1 MGKKLAFTV
10 ELQWLEHWL
19 LFTKAVS
26 SSFLSPSEKSDSCRF
41 DIFFGDFLLY
51 TENGMLCV
59 LNRIALMR
67 LFYCDQTTY
76 PLVKENRNYIP
87 IIPTGLALWLTL
99 ISSNYPCLEHCFMV
113 QKVFEPVLKFYCSY
127 LRYKRKENFNLQSV
141 ACGVKLCTFICWYLI
156 VYFLSKGLPE
166 SLTFQLKNGYPLIHK

>member
-10 ELQWLEHWL
+10 ELQWLEHRL

-41 DIFFGDFLLY
+41 DIFLGDFLLY

-59 LNRIALMR
+59 LSIIASMR

-76 PLVKENRNYIP
+76 LLVKENRKYIP
-87 IIPTGLALWLTL
+87 IIPTGLAL
-99 ISSNYPCLEHCFMV
+99 
-113 QKVFEPVLKFYCSY
+113 
-127 LRYKRKENFNLQSV
+127 
-141 ACGVKLCTFICWYLI
+141 
-156 VYFLSKGLPE
+156 
-166 SLTFQLKNGYPLIHK
+166 